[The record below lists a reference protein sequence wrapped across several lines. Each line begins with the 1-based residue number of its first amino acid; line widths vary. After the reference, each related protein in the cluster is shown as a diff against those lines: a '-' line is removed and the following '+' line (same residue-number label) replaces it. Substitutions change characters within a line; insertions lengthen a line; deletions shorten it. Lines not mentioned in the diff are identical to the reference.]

1 MLSVILLVVRT
12 KSVMLVV
19 IMQNVIMVSVMA
31 AFRLVFTKILQNSKE
46 LLMSFLIITYELLK
60 NFL

>member
-12 KSVMLVV
+12 KPGMVNV
-19 IMQNVIMVSVMA
+19 IVPNVIMLSVEA
-31 AFRLVFTKILQNSKE
+31 AFRLVFTKILRNSKQ
-46 LLMSFLIITYELLK
+46 LLMSFLTITHELLK